1 MFKILL
7 LEIHVKLPH
16 SYEEVKQRHMEMRLV
31 NYKYIN
37 QVHGI
42 LNVNHLSLSSKRLR
56 RLAYLD
62 VYFQSYQQFDLY
74 NKYKKIVHS
83 DASNNQMIVLGIVL
97 LLLGA
102 LIIILSKVG
111 LA

>member
-74 NKYKKIVHS
+74 NKLDPNATEFYNYEH
-83 DASNNQMIVLGIVL
+83 
-97 LLLGA
+97 
-102 LIIILSKVG
+102 LIHPEKFSIPDDL
-111 LA
+111 

>member
-37 QVHGI
+37 QVHEI
-42 LNVNHLSLSSKRLR
+42 LSQHSLNLSNRRLK

-62 VYFQSYQQFDLY
+62 VYLQSYNQFGLY
-74 NKYKKIVHS
+74 NRYKKIVHS

-97 LLLGA
+97 LLVA
-102 LIIILSKVG
+102 ATIIVLSKVN
-111 LA
+111 LS